1 MKIMQDKRVYIV
13 WFVIFIVWTI
23 YRAFFRFPEVVDEL
37 IVKPLIFIA
46 PVLYFVLFVEK
57 NTLESIGLTAKNLF
71 REIYLGLGIGV
82 FFAIE
87 GLLVNLVK
95 YGTFSFLPIAAVSSV
110 GLTLFL
116 LFTLFT
122 SVSEEI
128 LGRGYVYSRIAASE
142 ANQFKAII
150 IASFLFLL
158 LHVPILFTQLN
169 LTGASLVIY
178 LSSIFILGV
187 TNSYMFSL
195 RKSLVIPIFIHIF
208 WNATVALYL

>member
-23 YRAFFRFPEVVDEL
+23 YRAFFRFPEAVDEL

-187 TNSYMFSL
+187 TNSYMFSI